1 MSLQAIQKGEG
12 SENFQA
18 SSHLCQ
24 DSIKLNWIKS
34 IYSFIYIQQVCNC
47 IGHNITGMLTNV
59 LDSGMTEMF

>member
-24 DSIKLNWIKS
+24 DSIKLN
-34 IYSFIYIQQVCNC
+34 
-47 IGHNITGMLTNV
+47 
-59 LDSGMTEMF
+59 